1 MSPVLVWRFDRPWLA
16 ISSAPLGGGLGER
29 QWVINMTVPTGYQR
43 LDPEVHLAE
52 VAAGLGLRGPGVGL
66 LTAVDVREV
75 VHESD
80 GGVQVSVT
88 TGLGGYPTW
97 AAAPE
102 QRHMWSIRGIERN
115 EWATCGPSE
124 PGHRAGTINAVCWL
138 PVRLSDAALVNAVAT
153 VAEAKAQAMFE
164 AGVPG
169 TGTCTDATVLLC
181 PTTGPA
187 EQFGGPR
194 SAIGA
199 PLARAVH
206 AAVAAGL
213 RGSA

>member
-1 MSPVLVWRFDRPWLA
+1 VSPVLVWRFDRPWLA
-16 ISSAPLGGGLGER
+16 ISSASLGGGLGER
-29 QWVINMTVPTGYQR
+29 HWVINMTVPTGYVR
-43 LDPEVHLAE
+43 LDPDAHLAE
-52 VAAGLGLRGPGVGL
+52 VADGFGLSGPGVGM
-66 LTAVDVREV
+66 LTAVDVRDV

-80 GGVQVSVT
+80 GGVRVSVT
-88 TGLGGYPTW
+88 TGIGGYPTW

-102 QRHMWSIRGIERN
+102 QRHAWNIRGIERN
-115 EWATCGPSE
+115 ESSTRGST
-124 PGHRAGTINAVCWL
+124 GVDYGAGTINAVCWL

-169 TGTCTDATVLLC
+169 TGTATDATVLLC
-181 PTTGPA
+181 PVDGPA
-187 EQFGGPR
+187 ERFGGPR

-213 RGSA
+213 RVCA

>member
-29 QWVINMTVPTGYQR
+29 HWVINMTVPTGYQR

-52 VAAGLGLRGPGVGL
+52 VAAGLGLSAAGIGM

-75 VHESD
+75 VHERD
-80 GGVQVSVT
+80 GGVHASVT
-88 TGLGGYPTW
+88 TGIGDYPTW

-102 QRHMWSIRGIERN
+102 PVLEY
-115 EWATCGPSE
+115 
-124 PGHRAGTINAVCWL
+124 RAGTINAVCWL

>member
-1 MSPVLVWRFDRPWLA
+1 M
-16 ISSAPLGGGLGER
+16 
-29 QWVINMTVPTGYQR
+29 
-43 LDPEVHLAE
+43 
-52 VAAGLGLRGPGVGL
+52 

-75 VHESD
+75 VDESEK
-80 GGVQVSVT
+80 GVRVSVT
-88 TGLGGYPTW
+88 TGIGGYPTW

-102 QRHMWSIRGIERN
+102 PTLDGAQRDTRDL
-115 EWATCGPSE
+115 
-124 PGHRAGTINAVCWL
+124 HRAGTINAVCWL
-138 PVRLSDAALVNAVAT
+138 PVRLSEAALVNAVAT

-169 TGTCTDATVLLC
+169 TGTATDAIVLLC
-181 PTTGPA
+181 PTTGPV
-187 EQFGGPR
+187 ERFGGPR